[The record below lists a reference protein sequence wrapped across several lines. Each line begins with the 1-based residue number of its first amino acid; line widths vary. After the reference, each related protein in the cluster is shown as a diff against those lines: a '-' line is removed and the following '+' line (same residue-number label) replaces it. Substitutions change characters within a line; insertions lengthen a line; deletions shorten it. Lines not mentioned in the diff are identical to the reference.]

1 MLEIVTHFMDLHG
14 GTNLFT
20 VLMCAPLLFIIIDII
35 TGVARAWRD
44 GEVSSKINREG
55 AGHKFAII
63 LAIVTLFLMEFG
75 LYVGFGIHFPV
86 IVAAI
91 IFIVAGEILSI
102 IENICL
108 LNPSLCPIFAPVLKI
123 LRNSQDQRVK
133 DLEELGDLEDL
144 NPTTK

>member
-63 LAIVTLFLMEFG
+63 LAIASSSAPSTATSRSSNSTRASATPKRRSC
-75 LYVGFGIHFPV
+75 FP
-86 IVAAI
+86 
-91 IFIVAGEILSI
+91 
-102 IENICL
+102 C
-108 LNPSLCPIFAPVLKI
+108 
-123 LRNSQDQRVK
+123 
-133 DLEELGDLEDL
+133 
-144 NPTTK
+144 